1 MMNDDIRLDYPDA
14 YLKEPRNRIKPPEDL
29 GAMPDTTAYF
39 DEVLLKSMRLLDNA
53 LDRSAWDA
61 AVYLAKIVSR
71 LMEVEE
77 RE

>member
-1 MMNDDIRLDYPDA
+1 MERYELGNPV
-14 YLKEPRNRIKPPEDL
+14 KPPENL
-29 GAMPDTTAYF
+29 GAMPDPTAYF

-53 LDRSAWDA
+53 LDCGAWDT
-61 AVYLAKIVSR
+61 AVYLSKIVSR